1 MLLDKI
7 SLAASEA
14 TESNGG
20 RPVLGCIKVTKD
32 KTTGTDGNILIEIA
46 TQDSQDDEFP
56 LTGNLTPLVLGDN
69 DSLLISSKDAA
80 KISKTIP
87 KRSPLPILEN
97 AQVCQGN
104 GSLPVITT
112 DLESPTV
119 HQIKPGEGTFPN
131 TDLVWPKGT
140 PKVEIGIDLKLLS
153 KLVHCLQSAGVE
165 IAKLSIY
172 DALTPIKVDSVRPGD
187 RKVSGLI
194 MPCRLPK
201 PRTEPEPVS
210 EEVSQ
215 EPY

>member
-32 KTTGTDGNILIEIA
+32 KTTGTDGHILIEIA
-46 TQDSQDDEFP
+46 NQSSQDDEFP

-112 DLESPTV
+112 DLDSPTV

-131 TDLVWPKGT
+131 TDIVWPKGT
-140 PKVEIGIDLKLLS
+140 PMIEIGVNLKLLS

-165 IAKLSIY
+165 IARLSIY
-172 DALTPIKVDSVRPGD
+172 DALTAIKVDNVRPTD

-194 MPCRLPK
+194 MPYR
-201 PRTEPEPVS
+201 S
-210 EEVSQ
+210 
-215 EPY
+215 

>member
-14 TESNGG
+14 SENNG

-32 KTTGTDGNILIEIA
+32 KTTGTDGHILIEIA
-46 TQDSQDDEFP
+46 NQTMQDDEFP
-56 LTGNLTPLVLGDN
+56 LTSNCTPLVLRDN
-69 DSLLISSKDAA
+69 ESILINAKDAV
-80 KISKTIP
+80 KIAKTIP

-97 AQVCQGN
+97 AQLCQGN

-112 DLESPTV
+112 DLDSPTV

-131 TDLVWPKGT
+131 TDIVWPKGT
-140 PKVEIGIDLKLLS
+140 PMIEIGVNLKLLS

-165 IAKLSIY
+165 IARLSIY
-172 DALTPIKVDSVRPGD
+172 DALTAIKVDNVRPTD

-194 MPCRLPK
+194 MPYR
-201 PRTEPEPVS
+201 S
-210 EEVSQ
+210 
-215 EPY
+215 